1 MKKVFVLLLFFLL
14 LNILCSQVQ
23 FNLDYSIPG
32 IDPDDEVQNIWLDD
46 FDENGEEEIWILYT
60 HEDVNQNMDYWRLTS
75 YNLAGEQLSIFTKS
89 YYADSTFKG
98 CSLFNSNGISYRME
112 LYENVITPVFQTY
125 CIIKLYDYY
134 TNTILDTLILDIDDP
149 ACSLPITFNPDFM
162 EKFTIGDSDYIYLGF
177 EQGFDHAIESCL
189 ETRLYKLLIDQS
201 SMSLV
206 EEISRG
212 GQFLSY
218 YEEDNALI
226 SCHQES
232 WSAHPGPAAGF
243 DYYIDLLSLDSPAT
257 YNNIQNGSYSS
268 NYGQIMQMSENDFS
282 YNNYGFISAFTIYHT
297 IELKCYT
304 PHLFS
309 TMWEEEL
316 TMPSSVELYQSSCIS
331 IGGEDSY
338 FIYFYEVSG
347 SQLYTIEIRDRT
359 NGEILLSQ
367 DSSLSPEVISRKQ
380 DGELLFFD
388 YSYYSSQT
396 DVYSIEVSIN
406 FPPVL
411 VFPINNIEV
420 EEDFPEAIAINL
432 DYYFYDQNGDE
443 LTYAA
448 YIEDNIAEVQ
458 IDDSILT
465 ISSMANMNGTTEITV
480 IADDNNSSTCSR
492 DTSGTSFQLTINPV
506 NDPPEIISYSPEE
519 LSFEI
524 TEEQEISFEV
534 NAEDIDSDLTYT
546 WFVNNENQNIPD
558 YLFTYQ
564 FSENGNYEIKC
575 TINDE
580 EFFLDTIWNI
590 SVNLAEINNSL
601 TLPTQLLG
609 NYPNPFNPST
619 TISFSVTQSSDFATI
634 EIYNL
639 KGQKVKTLPVSNSQ
653 SHAGSVSWDGT
664 NQTNNPVSSGIYY
677 YKLVVDGKTVDTKKC
692 LLLK

>member
-32 IDPDDEVQNIWLDD
+32 IDPDDRVQSIWLDD

-60 HEDVNQNMDYWRLTS
+60 HEDVNQNMDYWRLVSFDLQGDTLSTFTKFCDTDLNFENCSLVKSDETNYRIES
-75 YNLAGEQLSIFTKS
+75 YNQIINTGSVPAFE
-89 YYADSTFKG
+89 
-98 CSLFNSNGISYRME
+98 
-112 LYENVITPVFQTY
+112 TY
-125 CIIKLYDYY
+125 CTIKLFDY
-134 TNTILDTLILDIDDP
+134 TSNTFLDSVYFCVDSGPMTSSIYNEFIKNVN
-149 ACSLPITFNPDFM
+149 IEN
-162 EKFTIGDSDYIYLGF
+162 SDYLYIGLTEGYTGL
-177 EQGFDHAIESCL
+177 ASSL
-189 ETRLYKLLIDQS
+189 ETKLFKLLIDQN

-347 SQLYTIEIRDRT
+347 NQLYTIEIRDRT

-396 DVYSIEVSIN
+396 DVFSIEVSIN
-406 FPPVL
+406 VPPVL

-443 LTYAA
+443 LTYTA

-465 ISSMANMNGTTEITV
+465 ISSMVNLNGTTEITI

-506 NDPPEIISYSPEE
+506 NDPPEIWQG
-519 LSFEI
+519 
-524 TEEQEISFEV
+524 TM
-534 NAEDIDSDLTYT
+534 
-546 WFVNNENQNIPD
+546 
-558 YLFTYQ
+558 YL
-564 FSENGNYEIKC
+564 G
-575 TINDE
+575 
-580 EFFLDTIWNI
+580 
-590 SVNLAEINNSL
+590 
-601 TLPTQLLG
+601 
-609 NYPNPFNPST
+609 
-619 TISFSVTQSSDFATI
+619 
-634 EIYNL
+634 
-639 KGQKVKTLPVSNSQ
+639 
-653 SHAGSVSWDGT
+653 
-664 NQTNNPVSSGIYY
+664 
-677 YKLVVDGKTVDTKKC
+677 VVRIIF
-692 LLLK
+692 